1 MSKLTTIIDR
11 SSLSK
16 LSNLRAIDFVGARTF
31 VHKTLRAIDSVG
43 AGLYG
48 RSILGDLELLY
59 APSIGISIEGAS
71 DRIL

>member
-16 LSNLRAIDFVGARTF
+16 LSNLRAIDSVGARTF
-31 VHKTLRAIDSVG
+31 VHKTLRALDSFG

-48 RSILGDLELLY
+48 RSIQQSIQLGTALQQT
-59 APSIGISIEGAS
+59 AQQSAATAA
-71 DRIL
+71 IL